1 MINRP
6 QTIKAW
12 RLWLSV
18 VGVVCLGLLLA
29 YPVMQ
34 AAARPYQQDA
44 QEGAQL
50 FGQYCQACH
59 TVGAGDT
66 VGPDLQGVT
75 QRRDQAWLLAFI
87 TQPDQVLA
95 SGDVIANDLLKQY
108 AVPMPN
114 LGITD
119 AQALSILAYLEN
131 PDGTQVQE
139 APVLTGGQAAKGQ
152 ELFTGQTPLT
162 NGGTACIACHST
174 AGVGLA
180 GGGVWG
186 PDLTNVFGRL
196 GDVGLMGSLSTLPFP
211 SMQGIFNTRPLT
223 PQEQA
228 DLFAYFQQTNQQQ
241 VVSSALN
248 SNLVWAAGSVGALI
262 LFGVMLVFWP
272 RQRESISAR
281 LRKAA

>member
-1 MINRP
+1 MIDRY
-6 QTIKAW
+6 QTIKTW

-18 VGVVCLGLLLA
+18 VGAVCLGLLLA

-34 AAARPYQQDA
+34 AGARPYQQDA

-59 TVGAGDT
+59 TIGMGDT

-108 AVPMPN
+108 AIPMPN

-131 PDGTQVQE
+131 PDATQVQA
-139 APVLTGGQAAKGQ
+139 APVLTGGQAAQGQ
-152 ELFTGQTPLT
+152 RLFSGQAPLT

-180 GGGVWG
+180 GGGVLG
-186 PDLTNVFGRL
+186 PDLTNVYGRM
-196 GDVGLMGSLSTLPFP
+196 GDVGLTSSLSTLPFP

-223 PQEQA
+223 AQEQA
-228 DLFAYFQQTNQQQ
+228 DLFAYFQQTDQQQ
-241 VVSSALN
+241 VVTSALN
-248 SNLVWAAGSVGALI
+248 NNLVWAAGSIGALI
-262 LFGVMLVFWP
+262 LFSVMMIFWP
-272 RQRESISAR
+272 RQRESISDR

>member
-1 MINRP
+1 MINRR
-6 QTIKAW
+6 QTIKTW
-12 RLWLSV
+12 RLWLAV
-18 VGVVCLGLLLA
+18 VGVVCFGFLLA
-29 YPVMQ
+29 SPVMQ

-59 TVGAGDT
+59 TVGAGDV

-75 QRRDQAWLLAFI
+75 LRRDQGWLLAFI
-87 TQPDQVLA
+87 TQPDQMLA

-131 PDGTQVQE
+131 PDATQVQP
-139 APVLTGGQAAKGQ
+139 APVLTGGQAVKGQ
-152 ELFTGQTPLT
+152 ELFTGKTPLV

-174 AGVGLA
+174 GGVGFA

-186 PDLTNVFGRL
+186 PDLTNVYGRL
-196 GDVGLMGSLSTLPFP
+196 GDVGLTGSLSTLPFP
-211 SMQGIFNTRPLT
+211 SMQGIFTTRPLT
-223 PQEQA
+223 AQEQA
-228 DLFAYFQQTNQQQ
+228 DLFAYFQQTNEQQ
-241 VVSSALN
+241 VVTSALN

-262 LFGVMLVFWP
+262 LFGVMMIFWP